1 MYRKTYVEVN
11 LTNLKINVKN
21 IITKYN
27 KYKYRIGMVKSN
39 AYGHGLYII
48 NTLIESGI
56 NYLAVSNL
64 DEAMEIRGYN
74 KNIPILIT
82 EVIDKDLIDTAI
94 ENNITLTID
103 NLEYLKEIKNNCKIH
118 IKINT
123 GMNRLGVSTKEE
135 FNELYKYIKENDNI
149 YLEGLYTH
157 FATPGIND
165 KYYDMQLNRFKEITK
180 DIKLS
185 DIPIIHLSSSF
196 MLLNHPRI
204 PFENGFRIGTV
215 MYGYDVSLNEYGEGI
230 KDKIR
235 KYRDDFLIK
244 KDNISPVIR
253 GVEIPLKPVLKI
265 KTNVME
271 IREVKKG
278 ELLGYGTHFVT
289 EDTKIAVLPIGYDSG
304 IGTNMLGR
312 YVLINKKKYK
322 AVGSMSMCMMFV
334 SVDDK
339 VNVGDEVIILG
350 DDLTLGYLSRLKHT
364 GIQETLVS
372 IDKSLPR
379 VYLKNNKIDRI
390 I

>member
-11 LTNLKINVKN
+11 LTNIKINVKN

-56 NYLAVSNL
+56 NYLAVSSL
-64 DEAMEIRGYN
+64 DEAMEIREYN
-74 KNIPILIT
+74 KNIPVLIT
-82 EVIDKDLIDTAI
+82 EVIDNDLIETAI
-94 ENNITLTID
+94 SNNITLTID
-103 NLEYLKEIKNNCKIH
+103 NLDYLKNINSKCKIH

-123 GMNRLGVSTKEE
+123 GMNRLGVNTREE
-135 FNELYKYIKENDNI
+135 FNELYKYIKSNDNI

-165 KYYDMQLNRFKEITK
+165 KYYDMQINRFKDITK
-180 DIKLS
+180 DIKFS
-185 DIPIIHLSSSF
+185 EIPIIHLSSSF
-196 MLLNHPRI
+196 SLLNHPRI
-204 PFENGFRIGTV
+204 PFENGFRVGTI
-215 MYGYDVSLNEYGEGI
+215 MYGYDLSLSEYGDGF
-230 KDKIR
+230 KDKLK

-253 GVEIPLKPVLKI
+253 GGELPLKPALKI

-271 IREVKKG
+271 IRKVNKG
-278 ELLGYGTHFVT
+278 ELLGYGIHHVPEDVT
-289 EDTKIAVLPIGYDSG
+289 IAVLPIGYDSG
-304 IGTNMLGR
+304 IGTNMVNR

-322 AVGSMSMCMMFV
+322 CIGPMSMCMMFV

-339 VNVGDEVIILG
+339 VNVGDEVIVLG
-350 DDLTLGYLSRLKHT
+350 DDLTLGYLSRLKHS
-364 GIQETLVS
+364 GIQETLVT

-379 VYLKNNKIDRI
+379 VYLKNNKIDKI

>member
-11 LTNLKINVKN
+11 LTNIKINVKN

-39 AYGHGLYII
+39 AYGHGLYIV

-64 DEAMEIRGYN
+64 DEAMEIREYN
-74 KNIPILIT
+74 KNIPVLIT
-82 EVIDKDLIDTAI
+82 EVIDSDLVDIACD
-94 ENNITLTID
+94 NNITLTID
-103 NLEYLKEIKNNCKIH
+103 NLDYLKNINKKCKIH

-123 GMNRLGVSTKEE
+123 GMNRLGVNSKEE
-135 FNELYKYIKENDNI
+135 FNELYKYIKSNDNI

-165 KYYDMQLNRFKEITK
+165 KYYDMQINRFKEITS

-215 MYGYDVSLNEYGEGI
+215 MYGYDVSLSEYGDGF
-230 KDKIR
+230 KDKLR
-235 KYRDDFLIK
+235 KYRDDYLIK

-253 GVEIPLKPVLKI
+253 GVEINLKPALKI

-278 ELLGYGTHFVT
+278 ELLGYGTHHMN
-289 EDTKIAVLPIGYDSG
+289 EDTKIAILPIGYDSG
-304 IGTNMLGR
+304 IGDNMLGR

-322 AVGSMSMCMMFV
+322 AVGPMSMCMMFV
-334 SVDDK
+334 NIDDNVK
-339 VNVGDEVIILG
+339 VGDEVIVLG

-364 GIQETLVS
+364 GIQETLVT

-379 VYLKNNKIDRI
+379 VYLKNNKIDKI